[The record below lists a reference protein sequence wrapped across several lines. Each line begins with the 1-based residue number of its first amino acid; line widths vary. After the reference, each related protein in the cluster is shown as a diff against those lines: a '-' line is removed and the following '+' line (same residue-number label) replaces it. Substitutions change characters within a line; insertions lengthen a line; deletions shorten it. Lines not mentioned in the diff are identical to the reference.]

1 MNPMEEAK
9 KRYEETEIP
18 QELAERI
25 QVEIRRAEGKRRR
38 VRLWNRG
45 LRGGMAAAAA
55 GAVLF
60 TTALNTSTA
69 FAESAGQLPVIG
81 AVARVLT
88 FRAYETET
96 DDLKISVEIPSIEMI
111 SQEFTGLE
119 QSVNEE
125 IYQLCEQYAAEAQA
139 RAEEYRQAF
148 LDTGGTQEE
157 WEAHQIEIKVWYE
170 VKSQTEDYLS
180 LAVMGSENWT
190 SAYNETRYYNF
201 DLKDGK
207 LVTLEDILGE
217 GYQDKVNAE
226 IRRQMEERKQNGA
239 VFFDDFEGIPQ
250 DIPFYL
256 NEEGNPVIVFAA
268 YEIAPGSEGTQEFE
282 IKS

>member
-81 AVARVLT
+81 AVARVFT

-111 SQEFTGLE
+111 SQEFAGLE

-157 WEAHQIEIKVWYE
+157 WEAHQIEIKV
-170 VKSQTEDYLS
+170 
-180 LAVMGSENWT
+180 
-190 SAYNETRYYNF
+190 
-201 DLKDGK
+201 
-207 LVTLEDILGE
+207 
-217 GYQDKVNAE
+217 
-226 IRRQMEERKQNGA
+226 
-239 VFFDDFEGIPQ
+239 
-250 DIPFYL
+250 
-256 NEEGNPVIVFAA
+256 
-268 YEIAPGSEGTQEFE
+268 
-282 IKS
+282 

>member
-1 MNPMEEAK
+1 MNPMEEEK

-111 SQEFTGLE
+111 SQEFAGLE

-139 RAEEYRQAF
+139 RA
-148 LDTGGTQEE
+148 
-157 WEAHQIEIKVWYE
+157 EAHQIEIKVWYE

-207 LVTLEDILGE
+207 LVTLKDILGE

>member
-69 FAESAGQLPVIG
+69 LAESAGKLPVIG

-111 SQEFTGLE
+111 SQEFAGLE

-207 LVTLEDILGE
+207 LVTLKDILGE

>member
-111 SQEFTGLE
+111 SQEFAGLE

-250 DIPFYL
+250 DMPFYL

-282 IKS
+282 IKG

>member
-60 TTALNTSTA
+60 TTALSTSTA

-111 SQEFTGLE
+111 SQEFAGLE

-250 DIPFYL
+250 DMPFYL

>member
-111 SQEFTGLE
+111 SQEFAGLE

-207 LVTLEDILGE
+207 LVTLKDILGE

>member
-111 SQEFTGLE
+111 SQEFAGLE

-207 LVTLEDILGE
+207 LVTLKDILGE

-226 IRRQMEERKQNGA
+226 IRRQMEGRKQNGA

>member
-81 AVARVLT
+81 AVARVFT

-111 SQEFTGLE
+111 SQEFAGLE

-207 LVTLEDILGE
+207 LVTLKDILGE

>member
-111 SQEFTGLE
+111 SQEFAGLE

>member
-207 LVTLEDILGE
+207 LVTLKDILGE

>member
-1 MNPMEEAK
+1 MNQMEEAK

-111 SQEFTGLE
+111 SQEFAGLE

-250 DIPFYL
+250 DMPFYL

-268 YEIAPGSEGTQEFE
+268 YEIAPGREGTQEFE